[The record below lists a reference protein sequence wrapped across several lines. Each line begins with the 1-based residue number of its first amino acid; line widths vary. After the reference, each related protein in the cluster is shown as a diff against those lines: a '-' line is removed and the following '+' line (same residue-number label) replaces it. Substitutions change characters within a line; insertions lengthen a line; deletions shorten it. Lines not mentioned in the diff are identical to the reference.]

1 MRPTNL
7 NQVFVINNASCASG
21 TVFDKYDGTN
31 GFNSLAASANRGGV
45 WTFESTGAGTHTY
58 STAPASLMASSLEYF
73 QVTQGTTGAYPIA
86 SPIIRPKQIR
96 RVKYMPYVASQRHTQ
111 VATFSAAVPTGQTY
125 LAKIALRT
133 YPTNYEAFANP
144 TNTGL
149 DLSGGGK
156 IFPLIGNFAAG
167 RDILQIVEVPAGTS
181 HTTGTTIA
189 QVISNAIAANPT
201 LNNMFTAA
209 VSTVTNTN
217 DTVSVLAR
225 HAGVVFDLVVFNSV
239 TDLSAV
245 TVTTT
250 GWDAGNGN
258 YWQAISDEKAQR
270 SRYGNFN
277 RMYFPQ
283 TQTDYAQAGFNY
295 DVLEVSYDHNH
306 PSDTGIARAGE
317 WNTIRMYIRSN
328 STTAWSGTT
337 AGTAVWDEFFGFGAA
352 AGTAFEA
359 YY

>member
-7 NQVFVINNASCASG
+7 NQVFVINNSLCSTG
-21 TVFDKYDGTN
+21 TAFDKYDGTN
-31 GFNSLAASANRGGV
+31 GFNTLAASANRGGV

-58 STAPASLMASSLEYF
+58 SIAPAALTASAIEYF
-73 QVTQGTTGAYPIA
+73 QVVQGTTGAYPIA

-96 RVKYMPYVASQRHTQ
+96 RIKYMPYAASQRHT
-111 VATFSAAVPTGQTY
+111 VAATFAATVPTGNSY
-125 LAKIALRT
+125 LVKIALRNM
-133 YPTNYEAFANP
+133 PISYEAFANP

-167 RDILQIVEVPAGTS
+167 RDIIQVVEIAAGT
-181 HTTGTTIA
+181 TVANCGIA
-189 QVISNAIAANPT
+189 VTNAIQGNT
-201 LNNMFTAA
+201 QLNNMFT
-209 VSTVTNTN
+209 VSDNGAGTVT
-217 DTVSVLAR
+217 VVAR
-225 HAGVVFDLVVFNSV
+225 HAGVIFDLVAFNST
-239 TDLSAV
+239 TDTNV
-245 TVTTT
+245 IGTPTVT

-258 YWQAISDEKAQR
+258 YWQAISDEKQQR

-277 RMYFPQ
+277 RMYFP
-283 TQTDYAQAGFNY
+283 TAQTDYAQAGFNY
-295 DVLEVSYDHNH
+295 DVIEVSYDHNH

>member
-7 NQVFVINNASCASG
+7 NQVFVINNSLCASG

-31 GFNSLAASANRGGV
+31 GFNALAASANRGGV

-58 STAPASLMASSLEYF
+58 STSPASLMASSLEYF

-111 VATFSAAVPTGQTY
+111 AATFSATVPTGNTY
-125 LAKIALRT
+125 LVKIALRT
-133 YPTNYEAFANP
+133 MPIAYEAFANP
-144 TNTGL
+144 SNTAL
-149 DLSGGGK
+149 DLSGGAK
-156 IFPLIGNFAAG
+156 IFPLIGNFSAG
-167 RDILQIVEVPAGTS
+167 RDILQVVEIAAGT
-181 HTTGTTIA
+181 TAANCGIA
-189 QVISNAIAANPT
+189 VTNAIQANT
-201 LNNMFTAA
+201 QLNNMFT
-209 VSTVTNTN
+209 VSDNG
-217 DTVSVLAR
+217 
-225 HAGVVFDLVVFNSV
+225 AGVVTVIARHVGVIFDLVAFNSV
-239 TDLSAV
+239 TDTSVV
-245 TVTTT
+245 TVATT
-250 GWDAGNGN
+250 GWDAGVGN
-258 YWQAISDEKAQR
+258 YWQAISDEKQQR
-270 SRYGNFN
+270 SKYGNFN
-277 RMYFPQ
+277 RMYFP
-283 TQTDYAQAGFNY
+283 TVQTDYAQATFNY

-306 PSDTGIARAGE
+306 PSDTGIARPGE

-328 STTAWSGTT
+328 STTAWAGTT